1 MRELLKI
8 TSIVNLVCVFKEP
21 VIRSSFHCNKQ
32 VYKMQSSLSIRIRGL
47 EFIASS
53 LRYVL
58 EYAYVSGAP
67 LEILAAVFGEVM
79 LPLYHVIKN
88 ESSCSV
94 N

>member
-8 TSIVNLVCVFKEP
+8 TPVVNLVCVFREP
-21 VIRSSFHCNKQ
+21 VIMSSFHCKKQ
-32 VYKMQSSLSIRIRGL
+32 VYKMQSSISIRIRGL

-53 LRYVL
+53 LRCVL
-58 EYAYVSGAP
+58 EHAYMSGAP
-67 LEILAAVFGEVM
+67 QEMLAAVLGEVM
-79 LPLYHVIKN
+79 LPLYRVIKN

>member
-8 TSIVNLVCVFKEP
+8 TPIVNLVCVFKEP

-32 VYKMQSSLSIRIRGL
+32 VYKMQS
-47 EFIASS
+47 
-53 LRYVL
+53 YVL

-67 LEILAAVFGEVM
+67 LEMLAAVFGEVM
-79 LPLYHVIKN
+79 LPLYRVIKN

>member
-1 MRELLKI
+1 
-8 TSIVNLVCVFKEP
+8 
-21 VIRSSFHCNKQ
+21 
-32 VYKMQSSLSIRIRGL
+32 MQS
-47 EFIASS
+47 
-53 LRYVL
+53 YVL

-67 LEILAAVFGEVM
+67 LEMLAAVFGEVM